1 MKKNAGALEKV
12 LFRMNVAFFT
22 GLAILILALLLTEG
36 RTISYWAISI
46 CGIAGI
52 VPTFGSLLYGYAY
65 FRCPNCNASLMP
77 YKRMPMSV
85 PAYCSSCG
93 TKLREDE

>member
-1 MKKNAGALEKV
+1 MKKNAGALGKV

-22 GLAILILALLLTEG
+22 GLAVLILALLLTEG
-36 RTISYWAISI
+36 RTTPHWMLPLL
-46 CGIAGI
+46 GIAGI
-52 VPTFGSLLYGYAY
+52 VPAFGSLFYGWAY

-77 YKRMPMSV
+77 HKRIPMSI

-93 TKLREDE
+93 AKLNENE